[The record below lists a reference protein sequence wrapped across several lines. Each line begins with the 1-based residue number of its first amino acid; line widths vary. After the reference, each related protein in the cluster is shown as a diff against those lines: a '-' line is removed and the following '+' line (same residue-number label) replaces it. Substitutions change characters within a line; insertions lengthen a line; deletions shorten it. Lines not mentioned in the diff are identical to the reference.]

1 MRNDIKYMA
10 GKDLDICGDRI
21 GVARGWGEPCD
32 AYRMRLIET
41 LDRREGGGSVFGEFR
56 QAGDRSVKAGGV
68 TIRDYF
74 AAKALGFAMTD
85 PAIMAFTVGAGPAA
99 AADMLAERAYFIAD
113 AMLRE
118 RAK

>member
-41 LDRREGGGSVFGEFR
+41 LDRREGGGSAFGDSR
-56 QAGDRSVKAGGV
+56 QAGDCSVKAGGV

-74 AAKALGFAMTD
+74 AAKAMAACLSSSEAQHALVGKTPDEGM
-85 PAIMAFTVGAGPAA
+85 AIISKAA
-99 AADMLAERAYFIAD
+99 YMQAD

>member
-21 GVARGWGEPCD
+21 GVARGSGEPCD

-41 LDRREGGGSVFGEFR
+41 LDRREGGGSAFGEFR
-56 QAGDRSVKAGGV
+56 QAGECSVKSGGV

-74 AAKALGFAMTD
+74 AAKA
-85 PAIMAFTVGAGPAA
+85 MASMLDKHNAA
-99 AADMLAERAYFIAD
+99 AQLDPSLTACCAYRYADAMLAERA
-113 AMLRE
+113 
-118 RAK
+118 K

>member
-21 GVARGWGEPCD
+21 GVARGWEEPCD
-32 AYRMRLIET
+32 AYRVRLIET
-41 LDRREGGGSVFGEFR
+41 LDRREGGGSAFGELR
-56 QAGDRSVKAGGV
+56 QAGECSAKAGGV

-74 AAKALGFAMTD
+74 AAKAMQSIFALGESYD
-85 PAIMAFTVGAGPAA
+85 YGGNPPIDELP
-99 AADMLAERAYFIAD
+99 RHAYALAD